1 MFAMPTPV
9 FREIHPR
16 SFLSFGPTAEPVEL
30 RGLNVLIGPN
40 ASGKSN
46 LIEAFE
52 ILHATPSDL
61 ADAVRL
67 GGGAG
72 EWIWRGAS
80 SQGPVQIGAV
90 LAGATGIP
98 ELRYRLEFAEVAQRL
113 ELIDEAIEETRPRHP
128 GQSDVYFYYRFQ
140 RGRPAINTRQPGAAD
155 EMIRRSL
162 RREDLDPQQSV
173 LSQRRDPDL
182 YPEVTSVAQ
191 IFGRIAIY
199 REWSFGR
206 RVALRQ
212 PQPADLPSDLL
223 LPDVRNLGM
232 VLNAIEHSDRWSD
245 LNRHLQRFL
254 PRFRRLSTRIE
265 AGHVQVFLHEEGLRA
280 PVPATRLSD
289 GTIRFIAL
297 LAILL
302 RPEAASLICLEEP
315 ELGLHPDA
323 IGQLAELLVETS
335 QRTQIIL
342 TTHSDGL
349 VSALS
354 DQPESVLVAEHFH
367 DGTTLQRLEADKLGF
382 WLEKYRLG
390 EVWRLGQLG
399 GNP

>member
-1 MFAMPTPV
+1 MTTPPV
-9 FREIHPR
+9 FRSIQPR
-16 SFLSFGPTAEPVEL
+16 EFLSFGPTAEPVEL
-30 RGLNVLIGPN
+30 RALNVLIGPN
-40 ASGKSN
+40 GSGKSN

-52 ILHATPSDL
+52 ILHATPNDL
-61 ADAVRL
+61 AGAVRL

-72 EWIWRGAS
+72 EWVWRGAH
-80 SQGPVQIGAV
+80 QGLGHTQISAV
-90 LAGATGIP
+90 LGSRDGNP
-98 ELRYRLEFAEVAQRL
+98 ELRYRLEFADIAQRL
-113 ELIDEAIEETRPRHP
+113 ELIDEAVDETKPRRPNED
-128 GQSDVYFYYRFQ
+128 DVYFYYRFQ
-140 RGRPAINTRQPGAAD
+140 RGHPAINTRQPGTANG
-155 EMIRRSL
+155 MVRRSL

-182 YPEVTSVAQ
+182 YPEVTSLAQ
-191 IFGRIAIY
+191 TFGQIAIY
-199 REWSFGR
+199 REWCFGR
-206 RVALRQ
+206 LVALRQ

-223 LPDVRNLGM
+223 LPDIRNLGM
-232 VLNAIEHSDRWSD
+232 VLNTIEHSDRWRE
-245 LNRHLQRFL
+245 LNRHLHRFL
-254 PRFRRLSTRIE
+254 PRFLRLSTRIQ
-265 AGHVQVFLHEEGLRA
+265 AGHVQVFLHEDGLRT

-323 IGQLAELLVETS
+323 VSQVAELLVEAS
-335 QRTQIIL
+335 RRTQL
-342 TTHSDGL
+342 VVTTQSDAL

-354 DQPESVLVAEHFH
+354 DQPESVLVTEHFPQ
-367 DGTTLQRLEADKLGF
+367 GTTLHRLEADKLAH
-382 WLEKYRLG
+382 WLDKYRLG